1 MLNMHIPTIENYS
14 AEHADWYKGFSTAF
28 NLSQLSNYLFLSYL
42 TTQVSQN
49 EHILENQM
57 EYAIGIK
64 DCKNEEERDDLLNSI
79 DILDMLNQIVADFAS
94 TDRKHNE
101 MLFYRG
107 LSIHGYHDKNV
118 KIDLKEILNSTTE
131 KSWNKVIR
139 GLVNVFEFLYLFSV
153 TEDHLKVIVN
163 LDNTK
168 SVIGRALKDK
178 PGIIEHFETDFKMPR
193 NFIIKLWEFYV
204 EVRNIY
210 AHSFGYINEKDKEN
224 LARKREEFI
233 EAYDKLPIDW
243 HLFEHDL
250 MDDFFNDEK
259 ISVGKMYLISVSEIC
274 IFKNFVRIFIP
285 QLSRWEK
292 RISLEAIDRQ
302 AKNADIKTS

>member
-14 AEHADWYKGFSTAF
+14 SDHADWYRGFSTAF

-49 EHILENQM
+49 TPILEEQP
-57 EYAIGIK
+57 EYIAGVKKCRSSEDI
-64 DCKNEEERDDLLNSI
+64 DDLLHSI
-79 DILDMLNQIVADFAS
+79 DILDMLNQIITDFAS
-94 TDRKHNE
+94 TGQKHNE
-101 MLFYRG
+101 ILFYRG

-118 KIDLKEILNSTTE
+118 KVDLKEILSSTTE

-163 LDNTK
+163 EDNAK
-168 SVIGRALKDK
+168 AVVGKALKNK
-178 PGIIEHFETDFKMPR
+178 PGIIEHFDVEFKMPR

-210 AHSFGYINEKDKEN
+210 AHSFGYINEKDKKC
-224 LARKREEFI
+224 LTKKREEFL
-233 EAYDKLPIDW
+233 EAYENLPMDW
-243 HLFEHDL
+243 HLFDHDM
-250 MDDFFNDEK
+250 MDDFFHDGK
-259 ISVGKMYLISVSEIC
+259 IVVGKMYLVSVNEVC
-274 IFKNFVRIFIP
+274 IFKNFVRMFIP
-285 QLSRWEK
+285 ELSRWEK
-292 RISLEAIDRQ
+292 RASLEACQDQ
-302 AKNADIKTS
+302 TTPLKPNL